1 LTSLEN
7 VGDYNFKLEFSR
19 EEEKRRVIE
28 GGLWGHQG
36 DTLIVM
42 HYDGL
47 AHPSEVCIDNRGMW
61 VHFYDLSPAMMKE
74 TFAKH
79 QGVQIGKHVKLD
91 TRYP

>member
-1 LTSLEN
+1 LEN

-28 GGLWGHQG
+28 GGPWRHQG

-47 AHPSEVCIDNRGMW
+47 ARPSEVCIDNIGMW
-61 VHFYDLSPAMMKE
+61 VHFYDLPPAMMKE

-79 QGVQIGKHVKLD
+79 QGVQIGKYVKLD